1 MAEAVSGL
9 TGSLQ
14 GTVTGL
20 ANRGQSFIDSIIPPE
35 TRNKILAWISK
46 FAAEKPKLA
55 VHFPFSLLRPCFL
68 TLSLSPHPYLDAKY
82 TC

>member
-55 VHFPFSLLRPCFL
+55 VKPPSLL
-68 TLSLSPHPYLDAKY
+68 SLLHPSLFSPTSTSSRSNPH
-82 TC
+82 